1 MTILCANTDVQAM
14 RAVPA
19 ANRLQLGRQITAGLG
34 AGGRPEI
41 GRAAAEEALP
51 EIIEALQGA
60 SLCFIA
66 AGLGGWHGNRC
77 RPGHR
82 QSGTRPRHPDYWCGD
97 EAVRL

>member
-1 MTILCANTDVQAM
+1 M
-14 RAVPA
+14 RAVPT

-66 AGLGGWHGNRC
+66 TGLGG
-77 RPGHR
+77 
-82 QSGTRPRHPDYWCGD
+82 GTGTGAAPVIAKAARDLD
-97 EAVRL
+97 ILT